1 MRIALLLLCLRLGA
15 QDFAEV
21 EQIAREE
28 LAARRIPGAA
38 VGIVRGDRL
47 VFARGF
53 GVASVE
59 TKAPVTPDMLFRLG
73 STTKMFTAAAVAGL
87 ALEEKLSLE
96 APLSRYLAF
105 LPPGVGR
112 ATAHQLLTHTAGLMD
127 TAVMNGSHDDE
138 ALGTGIRAWTDAYL
152 FTGPGRIYSYSNP
165 GYWLAGYLAE
175 SVAGKPY
182 ADVLKERLFDPL
194 GMRRTT
200 LRPLVAMTW
209 PLAQG
214 HDGAGIV
221 RPAADN
227 VANWPAGSIFSSVE
241 ELARFTI
248 AFMNEGR
255 LEGREA
261 LKPAIIAKL
270 TTPYVQIAGSPNSY
284 GYGLTVGTTRG
295 VRMWSHGGSRL
306 GYGSSIQMA
315 PDHRVAVIVLANLS
329 GASLPRTAEK
339 ALELMAPLE
348 RKAASPARRVTAG
361 PADAGVYV
369 NGSQKVELGWKDGR
383 LTPEG
388 DFVLVRDAAGRAEY
402 LCRGSRC
409 LKRQ

>member
-21 EQIAREE
+21 EKVAREE

-38 VGIVRGDRL
+38 VGIVRGGRL
-47 VFARGF
+47 VFAQGF

-96 APLSRYLAF
+96 APLGKYLAF

-112 ATAHQLLTHTAGLMD
+112 ATAHQLLTHTAGIMD
-127 TAVMNGSHDDE
+127 AAVMNGSHDDD
-138 ALGTGIRAWTDAYL
+138 ALGAGIRGWTDAYL
-152 FTGPGRIYSYSNP
+152 FTQPGRIFSYSNP

-200 LRPLVAMTW
+200 LRPLVAMTY

-214 HDGAGIV
+214 HDGGGIV

-241 ELARFTI
+241 DLARFTV
-248 AFMNEGR
+248 AFLNKGQ

-261 LKPAIIAKL
+261 LSPALIAKL
-270 TTPYVQIAGSPNSY
+270 STPYVRIAGSPNSY
-284 GYGLTVGTTRG
+284 GYGLTVAATRG
-295 VRMWSHGGSRL
+295 VRMVSHGGSRL

-315 PDHRVAVIVLANLS
+315 PDHGVAVIVLANLT
-329 GASLPRTAEK
+329 GASLPKTVEK
-339 ALELMAPLE
+339 ALELLLPPE
-348 RKAASPARRVTAG
+348 PKAAPPAKRVTAG

-369 NGSQKVELGWKDGR
+369 NGSQKIELAWKDGR
-383 LTPEG
+383 ISPPG